1 MLRRERPADRFS
13 LVNFSGTI
21 LPGLEVPGVA
31 VRRLGVSPRIGL
43 YGAIYFPFLSP
54 IRLLRGRTD
63 AVFWSNLYYFGKDVP
78 GVRQVVFVHDLRCLR
93 YPDTSYSKEL
103 WMTKAA
109 VRRLRKSRCPI
120 VTPSGWTKKDIVE
133 LASIVPDRIHVVP
146 HGIDRSFAVITD
158 RSRLDAAA
166 ARLGLAGK
174 RFVFYVGGFRKHKNL
189 PMLLRAFRES
199 RRRGLPDVLLV
210 LAGDHPQ
217 YFEQILQEA
226 EYDDADRAAVRYL
239 GFVSDEDLVVL
250 YNLAICL
257 AFPSRN
263 EGFGLP
269 VAEAMVRLPA
279 GLLQRDR
286 TSRGLRRR
294 RGAARSDRR
303 QSMDRCPRDDCL
315 RRAHARRTT
324 SERHGAGRRADMA
337 EDRREDSFLSFIEIG
352 DKNAVYATSRRWQG
366 GYRRNINAKSLGRG
380 MAVLHR
386 KGNS

>member
-1 MLRRERPADRFS
+1 MAEIVYDAFCLEGQTFGMTRVSCNLLRATAELLRRERPADRFS

-21 LPGLEVPGVA
+21 LPGLEAPGVA

-43 YGAIYFPFLSP
+43 YGAVYFPFFSP
-54 IRLLRGRTD
+54 MRLLRGRPD
-63 AVFWSNLYYFGKDVP
+63 AVFWSNLYYFGKDMP

-93 YPDTSYSKEL
+93 YPETSYSKEL

-120 VTPSGWTKKDIVE
+120 VTPSGWTKKDLVE
-133 LASIVPDRIHVVP
+133 LASIEPERIHVVP
-146 HGIDRSFAVITD
+146 HGIDRSFAVIAD

-174 RFVFYVGGFRKHKNL
+174 RFIFYVGGFRKHKNL
-189 PMLLRAFRES
+189 PMLLRAFREL

-210 LAGDHPQ
+210 LAGDHPP
-217 YFEQILQEA
+217 YLEQILQEA
-226 EYDDADRAAVRYL
+226 DYGDADRAAVRYL

-269 VAEAMVRLPA
+269 VVEAMACGCPLVCSNATALPEVCGDAAVLLDPNNVGAWSDALTAIVREDA
-279 GLLQRDR
+279 
-286 TSRGLRRR
+286 TRGELRRKGLAR
-294 RGAARSDRR
+294 AATLTWELAARRI
-303 QSMDRCPRDDCL
+303 
-315 RRAHARRTT
+315 
-324 SERHGAGRRADMA
+324 
-337 EDRREDSFLSFIEIG
+337 LSI
-352 DKNAVYATSRRWQG
+352 
-366 GYRRNINAKSLGRG
+366 
-380 MAVLHR
+380 VL
-386 KGNS
+386 S